1 MRLHRFLAALLLGL
15 PMATPIPV
23 AAEDAP
29 LAPEV
34 QRRVAV
40 VVLARR
46 IRGYAAMAK
55 ASSDCQVEKG
65 RLPRRQASQALAIS
79 LEELGISRRVLTNP
93 LVVAVSPRLQRLL
106 DDSCAWIQPRRLKRC
121 GWPKTSFEPFL
132 ELGLRRGQ

>member
-29 LAPEV
+29 LALEV

-55 ASSDCQVEKG
+55 ASSDGTVEKG
-65 RLPRRQASQALAIS
+65 RLPLRQARQALAIS
-79 LEELGISRRVLTNP
+79 LEELGISRRVLANP

-106 DDSCAWIQPRRLKRC
+106 DDSCALDSTKEAEALRLV
-121 GWPKTSFEPFL
+121 EN
-132 ELGLRRGQ
+132 EL

>member
-15 PMATPIPV
+15 PMAIPIPV

-40 VVLARR
+40 VVLTRR
-46 IRGYAAMAK
+46 IRGYTAMAK

-65 RLPRRQASQALAIS
+65 RLPLRQARQALAIS
-79 LEELGISRRVLTNP
+79 LEELGISRRVL
-93 LVVAVSPRLQRLL
+93 
-106 DDSCAWIQPRRLKRC
+106 DDSCALDPTKEAEALRLA
-121 GWPKTSFEPFL
+121 EN
-132 ELGLRRGQ
+132 EL

>member
-1 MRLHRFLAALLLGL
+1 MRIHHCFAALLLGL
-15 PMATPIPV
+15 PLAGPIPV

-55 ASSDCQVEKG
+55 ASSDCQVEQG
-65 RLPRRQASQALAIS
+65 RLSRRQANQALAIS
-79 LEELGISRRVLTNP
+79 LEELGISRGVLVNP

-106 DDSCAWIQPRRLKRC
+106 DDSCALGPGQEAEALQLA
-121 GWPKTSFEPFL
+121 EN
-132 ELGLRRGQ
+132 EL

>member
-46 IRGYAAMAK
+46 QPTPAAPA
-55 ASSDCQVEKG
+55 G
-65 RLPRRQASQALAIS
+65 
-79 LEELGISRRVLTNP
+79 
-93 LVVAVSPRLQRLL
+93 
-106 DDSCAWIQPRRLKRC
+106 
-121 GWPKTSFEPFL
+121 
-132 ELGLRRGQ
+132 

>member
-1 MRLHRFLAALLLGL
+1 MHFPRSLAGLLLGL
-15 PMATPIPV
+15 PLASVMAVAGAMAV

-55 ASSDCQVEKG
+55 ANSDCLVEKG
-65 RLPRRQASQALAIS
+65 RLQRSQADQALAQT
-79 LEELGISRRVLTNP
+79 LEELSISRGVLVNP

-106 DDSCAWIQPRRLKRC
+106 DDSCAL
-121 GWPKTSFEPFL
+121 EPGREAEAL
-132 ELGLRRGQ
+132 QLAENEL

>member
-15 PMATPIPV
+15 PLAAPNAV

-55 ASSDCQVEKG
+55 ASSDCLVEKG
-65 RLPRRQASQALAIS
+65 HLPGRQAKQALAIS
-79 LEELGISRRVLTNP
+79 LEELGISRSVLANP
-93 LVVAVSPRLQRLL
+93 LVVAVSPRLQSLL
-106 DDSCAWIQPRRLKRC
+106 DDSCALDPSKEAEALQLA
-121 GWPKTSFEPFL
+121 EN
-132 ELGLRRGQ
+132 EL

>member
-1 MRLHRFLAALLLGL
+1 MHFPRSLAGLLLGL
-15 PMATPIPV
+15 PLASVMAVAGAIAV

-55 ASSDCQVEKG
+55 ASNDCLVERG
-65 RLPRRQASQALAIS
+65 QLQRRQADQALATS
-79 LEELGISRRVLTNP
+79 LEELGISRRVLANP
-93 LVVAVSPRLQRLL
+93 LVVAVSPRFQRLL
-106 DDSCAWIQPRRLKRC
+106 DDSCALDPSKEAEALQLA
-121 GWPKTSFEPFL
+121 EN
-132 ELGLRRGQ
+132 EL

>member
-34 QRRVAV
+34 WRWVAV
-40 VVLARR
+40 VGLGPPHSRLCRHGQGQQRLPV
-46 IRGYAAMAK
+46 GEG
-55 ASSDCQVEKG
+55 ASSAPPAK
-65 RLPRRQASQALAIS
+65 PSQALAIS

-106 DDSCAWIQPRRLKRC
+106 DDSCALDPTKEAEALRLA
-121 GWPKTSFEPFL
+121 EN
-132 ELGLRRGQ
+132 EL

>member
-55 ASSDCQVEKG
+55 ASSEKG

-93 LVVAVSPRLQRLL
+93 LVVAVSQRLRRLL
-106 DDSCAWIQPRRLKRC
+106 DDSCAWIQPRWLKRC
-121 GWPKTSFEPFL
+121 G
-132 ELGLRRGQ
+132 

>member
-1 MRLHRFLAALLLGL
+1 MRFHRPLAALLLGL
-15 PMATPIPV
+15 PLATPIAF

-34 QRRVAV
+34 RRRVAV

-55 ASSDCQVEKG
+55 ASSDCLVEKG
-65 RLPRRQASQALAIS
+65 RLPRHQAKQSLAIS
-79 LEELGISRRVLTNP
+79 LEELGISRGVLANP

-106 DDSCAWIQPRRLKRC
+106 DDSCALDPTKEAEALQLA
-121 GWPKTSFEPFL
+121 EN
-132 ELGLRRGQ
+132 EL

>member
-1 MRLHRFLAALLLGL
+1 MRFHRSLAALLLGL
-15 PMATPIPV
+15 PLATPV
-23 AAEDAP
+23 AVAVEDAV

-55 ASSDCQVEKG
+55 ASSDCLVEKG
-65 RLPRRQASQALAIS
+65 RLSRRQANQALAIS
-79 LEELGISRRVLTNP
+79 LDELGISRAVLVNP

-106 DDSCAWIQPRRLKRC
+106 DDRCVLDPSKEEEALKL
-121 GWPKTSFEPFL
+121 TEN
-132 ELGLRRGQ
+132 EL

>member
-46 IRGYAAMAK
+46 IRGYAAK
-55 ASSDCQVEKG
+55 
-65 RLPRRQASQALAIS
+65 ASQALDPTKEAEA
-79 LEELGISRRVLTNP
+79 LRLAENEL
-93 LVVAVSPRLQRLL
+93 
-106 DDSCAWIQPRRLKRC
+106 
-121 GWPKTSFEPFL
+121 
-132 ELGLRRGQ
+132 